1 MKLYE
6 TLYNF
11 LCNFIFYDDINDI
24 VSNNELLTDKISNQ
38 IVQFYYKRITLI
50 IKFQNQIS
58 VALYIVQFLMHSIKN
73 SRIKKTRGFL
83 DCTYKLQDCFY
94 KYYEANA
101 LHIAYTR
108 HVLRNITGELLY

>member
-50 IKFQNQIS
+50 IKF
-58 VALYIVQFLMHSIKN
+58 
-73 SRIKKTRGFL
+73 
-83 DCTYKLQDCFY
+83 
-94 KYYEANA
+94 
-101 LHIAYTR
+101 
-108 HVLRNITGELLY
+108 